1 MTLVIEPMA
10 SSTKRMSQF
19 QAKRSS
25 RIVSHDKRQGEDVR
39 EDGRSVAVPCFPCLA
54 ERLS

>member
-19 QAKRSS
+19 VFRPKEA
-25 RIVSHDKRQGEDVR
+25 HDKRQGEDVR
-39 EDGRSVAVPCFPCLA
+39 EDGRSVVVHCFPCLA